1 MIFMPL
7 MNIVVKRK
15 FYQSLSK
22 LSANLAEQKSIK
34 TYILPLPEYVE
45 IRVIQMRTSYE
56 AQIDSE
62 EGDNMQFN
70 FKLPT
75 IVITK

>member
-1 MIFMPL
+1 
-7 MNIVVKRK
+7 
-15 FYQSLSK
+15 
-22 LSANLAEQKSIK
+22 
-34 TYILPLPEYVE
+34 
-45 IRVIQMRTSYE
+45 MRTSYE